1 VNPRLLSLGIVLP
14 VLLKLHLTIA
24 AGGLAVTVFLPAF
37 IVGALVVAA
46 AFLTWMCVRS
56 LRGFRSSPYLRTV
69 T

>member
-1 VNPRLLSLGIVLP
+1 MNLRYALIVIVP

-37 IVGALVVAA
+37 IIGALVVAA

-56 LRGFRSSPYLRTV
+56 LRGFRSSPYPRTV